1 MPKSRSSSRTTFV
14 RLVVFALLGWVV
26 VYLRRSA
33 AEARPEEGH
42 GAREPTHVSERDA
55 AARPRPRRRKRFAT
69 SVAFATLFFAGAAL
83 SAGAGDVIVGAV
95 EGTTT
100 TQTATG
106 ASDPGDG
113 TGAPASEPVPDGDS
127 EAIPP
132 EEIPPPAE
140 PAEDPAEVPGAP
152 EAPGDDADDPAAPD
166 APDDDEATDPVAPP
180 TEAAPETPEAAPETP
195 EAAPETPTD
204 PGSEDPSADG
214 GTPPAGDAPPSG
226 AAPVSHP
233 TNDSAPAPGPPLV
246 RPHEHEHD
254 EAVRQLD
261 PEAETTQSYAT
272 VWLHRTLPDPTPPA
286 RRLSPAFARMLRQ
299 EARRGHVDW
308 ALVLAA
314 FRADGRGG
322 RYPAHRTGVRS
333 VAARLKALL
342 GSGEWQA
349 FLAFGGRT
357 AYADRAMALTRYN
370 RAVGL
375 RALVIGLDAAKKRLA
390 KTVLADRR
398 LDIYAG
404 GRGDI
409 EAGRID
415 VRVLVLL
422 RYLAEA
428 HGRVTVSSLES
439 GHRLYAR
446 PGVIS
451 AHVYGLAADIAALGG
466 KPILGNSA
474 PGGLAEQAVR
484 NILLLPAELRPRQV
498 ISLLGLGG
506 PSFPL
511 ANHADHIHVGY

>member
-1 MPKSRSSSRTTFV
+1 MPKPRSSSRTTLM
-14 RLVVFALLGWVV
+14 RLVVFALLGWVL
-26 VYLRRSA
+26 VYLRRSLPIA
-33 AEARPEEGH
+33 GSQEGH
-42 GAREPTHVSERDA
+42 GGHEPTRASERDRVA
-55 AARPRPRRRKRFAT
+55 AQPRARRRKRFAT
-69 SVAFATLFFAGAAL
+69 SLAFATLFFAGAAL
-83 SAGAGDVIVGAV
+83 SAGAGDVIVGAI

-100 TQTATG
+100 TQATTG
-106 ASDPGDG
+106 ETDPGSG
-113 TGAPASEPVPDGDS
+113 SGAPASEPVSDGDS
-127 EAIPP
+127 GAVPA
-132 EEIPPPAE
+132 EEIPPPEE
-140 PAEDPAEVPGAP
+140 PADDPVAAPEEPEAPDGDAADPGAP
-152 EAPGDDADDPAAPD
+152 EAPGGDAADPD
-166 APDDDEATDPVAPP
+166 TPP
-180 TEAAPETPEAAPETP
+180 TETAPEGPEAPA
-195 EAAPETPTD
+195 D
-204 PGSEDPSADG
+204 PGSEDSPANE
-214 GTPPAGDAPPSG
+214 GTPPSGDAPDSG
-226 AAPVSHP
+226 AAPASPPPSPPAV
-233 TNDSAPAPGPPLV
+233 APAPVGPPLV
-246 RPHEHEHD
+246 QPHEHEHD

-261 PEAETTQSYAT
+261 PEADAAESYAT
-272 VWLHRTLPDPTPPA
+272 VWLHRTLPDPTPRA
-286 RRLSPAFARMLRQ
+286 RRVAPAFARMLRQ
-299 EARRGHVDW
+299 EARRARVDW

-322 RYPAHRTGVRS
+322 RNPAHRAGVRS
-333 VAARLKALL
+333 VATRLKALL

-390 KTVLADRR
+390 NAVLADRR

-404 GRGDI
+404 GRADI
-409 EAGRID
+409 AAWRID

-428 HGRVTVSSLES
+428 HGQVTVTSLQS